1 MRLQRR
7 DSVVAGG
14 GGQVHTLTPRIST
27 LAPLSPPRGEACR
40 ALPCPASL
48 PSLLPGG
55 TLEVSQPCLHLS
67 WPSPGPSPSS
77 HLPWIWLPSVLSQ
90 LSPLPGSPPCA
101 PLPHT
106 SVYPSRLQTTSK
118 CPHLSP
124 LCPDLPYA
132 KHRVWQGVGV
142 KSFLNATR
150 NGGALVSSGL
160 AWSSPGRRMKD
171 MWPARPPGD
180 RKPSQ
185 QALWGGAKKAKSHL
199 CCPQLSYVALTY
211 RGHRPII

>member
-1 MRLQRR
+1 MVMRLQRR
-7 DSVVAGG
+7 DNAAAGG
-14 GGQVHTLTPRIST
+14 AGTYSHPSHLDSSSTRQGLQSPPVPSLSPLTPARQDT
-27 LAPLSPPRGEACR
+27 
-40 ALPCPASL
+40 
-48 PSLLPGG
+48 
-55 TLEVSQPCLHLS
+55 CLHLS

-101 PLPHT
+101 PPPHT
-106 SVYPSRLQTTSK
+106 SVYPSKLQTTWK

-171 MWPARPPGD
+171 M
-180 RKPSQ
+180 
-185 QALWGGAKKAKSHL
+185 
-199 CCPQLSYVALTY
+199 
-211 RGHRPII
+211 